1 MRLFL
6 VAFAF
11 FLAAPLANAE
21 DALPAGFAPEV
32 WLSTNLPMHGDTV
45 EAYTVVYDASP
56 EPIEGAVTFLING
69 ESIGSTPFTL
79 QPGETEIRSI
89 RWTAEE
95 GTHVLS
101 ARIDSAYHKDTK
113 ERADLATYT
122 TASTTIVVK
131 APPPP
136 EEPETKP
143 DTETKKSTS
152 TPNLIETLTGAPIVG
167 SAISTAIATAEN
179 WRLLGQEALQQ
190 YASSSTSVS
199 PATTTPQGEVLGTST
214 ETERPQGDSL
224 GASAAKTALQL
235 FIYPIFFYPF
245 FLILL
250 GIALIVLSKKL
261 TNPGSRKRRR

>member
-1 MRLFL
+1 MRSFL
-6 VAFAF
+6 VALAF
-11 FLAAPLANAE
+11 LLAAPFAYAE
-21 DALPAGFAPEV
+21 GVLPAGFAPEV
-32 WLSTNLPMHGDTV
+32 WLSTSLPVHGDTV

-79 QPGETEIRSI
+79 QPGETEIRSV

-122 TASTTIVVK
+122 TASTTIVVQ

-136 EEPETKP
+136 KEPEATSA
-143 DTETKKSTS
+143 TNHASSTAS
-152 TPNLIETLTGAPIVG
+152 TNLIETITSTPVVG
-167 SAISTAIATAEN
+167 SLINTVIATAEN
-179 WRLLGQEALQQ
+179 WRTIGQEALQQ
-190 YASSSTSVS
+190 YASTSSSSV
-199 PATTTPQGEVLGTST
+199 ATTTSPGEVLGTST
-214 ETERPQGDSL
+214 EPERPQSESL
-224 GASAAKTALQL
+224 GANAAKTALPL

-250 GIALIVLSKKL
+250 GIALIVLSKKF
-261 TNPGSRKRRR
+261 TNPGNKRRRR